1 MPEPDPVIKDAENI
15 SKSARRL
22 AESALESA
30 RLCDSEA
37 ALRLKSEAVKKLNKA
52 KRAFNNISEA
62 LREIPREHQPNVDAA
77 DRDIKITDELIGKVD
92 EVIKGCAP
100 KNYFD
105 YQIGGMFQ
113 IPEEQDDPGTPKNK
127 IYFEFKP
134 KGELECERRCH
145 VSVYHIEKDD
155 TGETLEKPS
164 KGDTRFG
171 AIEAMTMP
179 RDEDAVDG
187 YVVDTDPELLD
198 PCWSTS
204 ETTPDG
210 IVKSFDEPSFVKEG
224 YTAYFETCVVCLREG
239 KYTIEGCQSWSYS
252 GTSKRVNLPP
262 SKPTPN
268 SPSEPFQRSF
278 RHWLNKRP

>member
-15 SKSARRL
+15 SKSARML

-37 ALRLKSEAVKKLNKA
+37 ASRLKSEAIKKLDKA
-52 KRAFNNISEA
+52 KRAFNNISKVF
-62 LREIPREHQPNVDAA
+62 REIPREYQPNVDAA
-77 DRDIKITDELIGKVD
+77 DRDIKIADELVGKVD
-92 EVIKGCAP
+92 EVIKGCVS
-100 KNYFD
+100 KTYFD
-105 YQIGGMFQ
+105 YEVGGKFQ
-113 IPEEQDDPGTPKNK
+113 TPVEQADPDTPKNK

-134 KGELECERRCH
+134 KGELECERHCY

-164 KGDTRFG
+164 EGDTRFG
-171 AIEAMTMP
+171 AIEQQTMP

-187 YVVDTDPELLD
+187 YVVDTDPALPD

-210 IVKSFDEPSFVKEG
+210 IVKSYDEPSFVKEG
-224 YTAYFETCVVCLREG
+224 YTAYFETCVVCLEEG

-252 GTSKRVNLPP
+252 GTDKRVNLPSKLPP
-262 SKPTPN
+262 SP
-268 SPSEPFQRSF
+268 PSEPFQRSF
-278 RHWLNKRP
+278 RHWLNKRT